1 MADKIFRQ
9 RSIEFQMKVDHG
21 FLAKGTTRREAD
33 AALSR
38 KIRRV
43 LSDLA
48 KRHGGEVSAF
58 GDPWGREG
66 IRYDTKPGRGKVGG
80 LFRSSNLS
88 LAIEAT
94 AKATKF
100 KCKQHNFIP
109 QLLYVKPGSALSYPI
124 DKGNDVKFKVEQ
136 DIHFNNTKFC
146 ASGSMLLD
154 GERTDIACV
163 RDFSRLFPAIEVIAP
178 PDTPLHPVSRWQ
190 ETVVDVKTRWSAGE
204 IPWMLVNRWIG
215 DDIIESELSCKIA
228 RAMKDEWN
236 FSLLDFANRIYLEL
250 QKNTV
255 FLPDPPIFYY
265 QDPVASVDV
274 RRQP

>member
-21 FLAKGTTRREAD
+21 FLAKGTMRPEVD

-38 KIRRV
+38 KVRRV

-48 KRHGGEVSAF
+48 RRHGGEVSGF
-58 GDPWGREG
+58 GEPWVREG

-80 LFRSSNLS
+80 LFRSSNIS

-94 AKATKF
+94 ATATKF

-124 DKGNDVKFKVEQ
+124 DKGSDVKFKLEQ

-154 GERTDIACV
+154 GERTDIGCV
-163 RDFSRLFPAIEVIAP
+163 RDFSQLFPAIEVIAP
-178 PDTPLHPVSRWQ
+178 PDTPLHPVSHWQ
-190 ETVVDVKTRWSAGE
+190 ETVVDAKTRWPVGE

-215 DDIIESELSCKIA
+215 DEFVESELSYKIV
-228 RAMKDEWN
+228 RKMKDSWN
-236 FSLLDFANRIYLEL
+236 YSLLELANTLFLAL
-250 QKNTV
+250 QKSPV
-255 FLPDPPIFYY
+255 LLPDPPIFYY
-265 QDPVASVDV
+265 QDPVASVGV
-274 RRQP
+274 HKLP